1 MVTSFTSPFCTLSRN
16 SVKVICCSRRPLPV
30 WTTANNNT
38 NRHMRTTQKINVLI
52 LEFTKPPHRRSHF
65 CRRVSGQ
72 SRFLFR
78 SYGVFPDLE
87 NHLSILFRHQSGRSE
102 ERRVGK
108 ECRSRWSPYH

>member
-30 WTTANNNT
+30 WTTANNKT
-38 NRHMRTTQKINVLI
+38 TRQMRTTQKINVLM
-52 LEFTKPPHRRSHF
+52 LEFTKPPHRRSQLD
-65 CRRVSGQ
+65 RRLPGH

-87 NHLSILFRHQSGRSE
+87 NHLSPLLRHQSG
-102 ERRVGK
+102 
-108 ECRSRWSPYH
+108 SRPKAP